1 MKKSTGIIIAI
12 IAVVAIALG
21 LTQFKGNEPAY
32 AQGELITV
40 TDRNGEVQVPFM
52 PENVVVLDYGSLDIM
67 NELGI
72 EPVALPKGS
81 LPVYLEKFEDEK
93 YVDLGSLKSYDME
106 AIAQA
111 EPDLIIIEGRQSE
124 AIEELQKLA
133 PTLFLGNDGDYFS
146 SLETQAKAIGAI
158 FGKDEEVEEKLAD
171 ITKRKDELKEKT
183 TALNANALFLMI
195 NEGKYG
201 AQGRDS
207 RFGYVYEEFGFT
219 PIDEA
224 IESAAHG
231 QDVTNEYIK
240 EMNADFLIVLDRTY
254 ATGSGEGKAT
264 ASETLE
270 NELVKTTDAYKN
282 GNIIYV
288 DPQAWYVGGPGFTAA
303 NIVLEDMEGA
313 VK

>member
-21 LTQFKGNEPAY
+21 LTQFKGETPAH

-52 PENVVVLDYGSLDIM
+52 PENVVVLDYGSIDIM

-81 LPVYLEKFEDEK
+81 LPSYLEKFKDEK
-93 YVDLGSLKSYDME
+93 YVDLGSLKTFDME
-106 AIAQA
+106 AIAAAQ
-111 EPDLIIIEGRQSE
+111 PDLIIIEGRQAE

-133 PTLFLGNDGDYFS
+133 PTLLLGNDGDYFA
-146 SLETQAKAIGAI
+146 SLERQAKAIGAI
-158 FGKDEEVEEKLAD
+158 FGKDKEVEEKLSD
-171 ITKRKDELKEKT
+171 IAKRKEELKEKT
-183 TALNANALFLMI
+183 TALNANALFLMV
-195 NEGKYG
+195 NEGSYG

-207 RFGYVYEEFGFT
+207 RFGFVYKEFGFT

-224 IESAAHG
+224 IESATHG

-240 EMNADFLIVLDRTY
+240 EMNPDYLIVLDRTY

-282 GNIIYV
+282 GKIIYV